1 MPRPLASAVLIA
13 VSLLTPFLP
22 PRAGAELLLN
32 EILYDPAGPDE
43 GMEFVELWNPDTA
56 AVSLAGILLEAGDGA
71 RPGVWTSVYAGSAL
85 DLVPPRHVFLIRG
98 SALLGALQNGPDAVR
113 LRRGE
118 VVLDLLGYGA
128 LTAPELFEGAPA
140 EDAPS
145 GMSLARVED
154 GRDTERNA
162 SDWAVE
168 PDPSPG
174 FRNHPDLRLKIA
186 RGRASMEAE
195 VPWPGEIAVL
205 HLLVRNRG
213 RLEVPGARWRVEADW
228 SRGGGGGTWSPFPAR
243 GGGAGATPAG
253 SGAGVLRRGA
263 PPRLSVPLGPGLAG
277 VFGAAHIGGRRGARR
292 LAWARGGAPGFIR
305 RGFPG
310 PGRVDPGGTRPR
322 AHRFANHGVDR
333 GRAHPPH
340 ETARPRGSPRL
351 LGTRRRDHGGRER
364 AQRPRALG
372 TRRHAQPPRRA
383 RSPAGRRRAREARP
397 RQRAREDRR
406 GPRDP
411 DRKSGGFLGPPGLR
425 VRGND
430 HRAPARDFGLQKE
443 AARRG
448 GGPRERRTEFQER
461 VRAIGAGSAS
471 SNRGS
476 PSTRACRSRRRSATG
491 GPGRPCRSNAR
502 RALPA

>member
-1 MPRPLASAVLIA
+1 MRSGGGLAPPRDGRAWSGAGRLRASGRGAHGARRGVSRRRLAS
-13 VSLLTPFLP
+13 
-22 PRAGAELLLN
+22 
-32 EILYDPAGPDE
+32 
-43 GMEFVELWNPDTA
+43 
-56 AVSLAGILLEAGDGA
+56 
-71 RPGVWTSVYAGSAL
+71 
-85 DLVPPRHVFLIRG
+85 
-98 SALLGALQNGPDAVR
+98 
-113 LRRGE
+113 RR
-118 VVLDLLGYGA
+118 
-128 LTAPELFEGAPA
+128 
-140 EDAPS
+140 
-145 GMSLARVED
+145 R
-154 GRDTERNA
+154 
-162 SDWAVE
+162 
-168 PDPSPG
+168 
-174 FRNHPDLRLKIA
+174 
-186 RGRASMEAE
+186 
-195 VPWPGEIAVL
+195 
-205 HLLVRNRG
+205 LLVRR
-213 RLEVPGARWRVEADW
+213 RFRTLVERRRKPGV
-228 SRGGGGGTWSPFPAR
+228 SVR
-243 GGGAGATPAG
+243 GGGAGAKPAG
-253 SGAGVLRRGA
+253 SRAGVLRRGA
-263 PPRLSVPLGPGLAG
+263 PPRLSVPLGSGLAG
-277 VFGAAHIGGRRGARR
+277 VFGAAHIGGRRGADR
-292 LAWARGGAPGFIR
+292 LAWARDGAPGFIR

-310 PGRVDPGGTRPR
+310 SGRVGPGGTRPR

-351 LGTRRRDHGGRER
+351 LRTRRRDHGGRER

-425 VRGND
+425 VWGND